1 MFARIAEHAE
11 LRLVIEPLP
20 AAWRVLDD
28 QVDALERRLI
38 RRARRHE
45 VCQRLITVP
54 GVGPLTALVSVRH
67 RGRRSRAHS
76 TVIECG
82 AYLA

>member
-11 LRLVIEPLP
+11 LGLVIEPLL

-38 RRARRHE
+38 RRARGHE
-45 VCQRLITVP
+45 VCHRLITVP
-54 GVGPLTALVSVRH
+54 GVGPLTAFSVRH
-67 RGRRSRAHS
+67 RGRRFRAHS
-76 TVIECG
+76 TVIECS